1 MGRLRVSI
9 QNCQMQTVVGHVLAE
24 FAKKSRQ
31 TETTDRPGDSGT
43 DGLAGFLSECLPGCL
58 SICLAPAVF
67 RSLLSHGCFIS
78 AENKTLAIALLVS
91 N

>member
-1 MGRLRVSI
+1 MGRLCVSI

-31 TETTDRPGDSGT
+31 TETTDGPGDSGT

-58 SICLAPAVF
+58 SICL
-67 RSLLSHGCFIS
+67 SLLSHGCFIS
-78 AENKTLAIALLVS
+78 AENKSLAIALLVS